1 MRALYENC
9 AKMLENL
16 PHPSMHQFVQ
26 MIVGDNAR
34 KFVTKMVGD

>member
-16 PHPSMHQFVQ
+16 PHPSMNQFVQ
-26 MIVGDNAR
+26 MIVGDNER
-34 KFVTKMVGD
+34 KIVTKMFGD